1 VTRTQRSLEKLE
13 PGRPRKLI
21 FEEMVAKGLV
31 KPLGARNIKNN
42 ERGIPQSNKNV
53 LASNIIILNNLRSL
67 KRLTRLQMRRE

>member
-1 VTRTQRSLEKLE
+1 VTRTQRSLEKLSRVG
-13 PGRPRKLI
+13 PGNSF